1 VGRDI
6 GGVHG
11 LFMTFRFL
19 VSSSVNLT
27 VTEPYYRGLANTR
40 ERAACLTIVE
50 SNVHC
55 TWLPFI
61 ITQKNKYDIH
71 IWQKLLSKI
80 YFNK

>member
-1 VGRDI
+1 MGRYI

-11 LFMTFRFL
+11 LFMT
-19 VSSSVNLT
+19 VNLT

-40 ERAACLTIVE
+40 EQNIVE
-50 SNVHC
+50 ANVHC

-61 ITQKNKYDIH
+61 ITQKNKYDMH